1 MWILCHCIR
10 IWVSSHARLIL
21 LELEFAVF
29 FKFRKCIVESKQP
42 GLHQQHLE
50 FQRGEITAII
60 FCNLGF
66 LLLWNS
72 TPTRELLVFALSAA
86 SWSCSTKIVNSFS
99 SNSDSGRGAG
109 GAIAACLQRFRIL
122 ILFFNLWSVWAAP
135 FKHSWFLYQSY
146 EASSRSSITA
156 WLWPNQGF

>member
-29 FKFRKCIVESKQP
+29 FKFRNCMVESK
-42 GLHQQHLE
+42 QQHLE
-50 FQRGEITAII
+50 FQRGEITEII
-60 FCNLGF
+60 FCSLGF
-66 LLLWNS
+66 LLLRDSN
-72 TPTRELLVFALSAA
+72 PTRELYVFALSAA

-146 EASSRSSITA
+146 EASSRSCITA